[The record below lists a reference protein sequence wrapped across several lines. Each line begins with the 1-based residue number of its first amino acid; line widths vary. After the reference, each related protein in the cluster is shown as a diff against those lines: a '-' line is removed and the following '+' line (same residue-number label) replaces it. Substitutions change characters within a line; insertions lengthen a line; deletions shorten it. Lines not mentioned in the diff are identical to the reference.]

1 MTAVSLCLKGCC
13 VCGSSAALR
22 CQLLS
27 CSAGGVSELLALS
40 VEALL
45 GSSWAHRMMQGP
57 LVSVEVVV
65 AGMGAGGVVQSASDK
80 MGATSTAA
88 GLGGV
93 RGRGGVLVVSTP
105 ETVVGELAEPL
116 ELWHIK
122 RWRRYVFGE
131 SCMRGCR
138 AVCGIKEKGQDVPSP
153 VSVNLLSCVCC
164 SAPCPLQIFVVS
176 VAFSEP
182 FSGIPQFGGSSSC
195 IASRIGVL
203 CLF

>member
-1 MTAVSLCLKGCC
+1 MAVSSWFRGCD
-13 VCGSSAALR
+13 VCGSSAVSG
-22 CQLLS
+22 CLLVS
-27 CSAGGVSELLALS
+27 WSASVSSELLALLAE
-40 VEALL
+40 VLL
-45 GSSWAHRMMQGP
+45 GSLWARRMTQAP

-65 AGMGAGGVVQSASDK
+65 AGMGAGGVVRNASDK
-80 MGATSTAA
+80 MDAASTAA